1 MQEYQ
6 VTASEAQKSVKS
18 FSRRRLRRE
27 LGAWGFMA
35 PHLFFFIVFTMA
47 PLVFGFIMSF
57 HRWTLLDEPLFIGW
71 DNFVRV
77 WRDSRFW
84 QAVSNTLI
92 FALISVPL
100 TMLVSLVFALLLNQK
115 WYGKL
120 WLLVAFVSPTFFGS
134 VGILTTWRWVLSSAP
149 NGLVNYYLSSIG
161 VIKQPVSWFT
171 TATMAWVCIIG
182 VTVWWIVGFSVLLYL
197 GALRRIP
204 PEQYEAA
211 KIDGAGPFER
221 FVHVTLPWMR
231 NVLFFD
237 TVRQVLLAFG
247 LFDQVYF
254 FTGGGPAG
262 ATRTMVYYL
271 FEVGFQRQQL
281 GRAAAISWYI
291 FIVVFGF
298 ALIQLFIL
306 TKSIRSAEE

>member
-1 MQEYQ
+1 MPDHLDSTPNAKRQR
-6 VTASEAQKSVKS
+6 SSL
-18 FSRRRLRRE
+18 LRKLYKD
-27 LGAWGFMA
+27 LGSWAFLV
-35 PHLFFFIVFTMA
+35 PHFVFFIIFIVA
-47 PLVFGFIMSF
+47 PLIFGFVISF
-57 HRWTLLDEPLFIGW
+57 HRWDLLGEKVFVGL

-84 QAVSNTLI
+84 VTVKNT
-92 FALISVPL
+92 
-100 TMLVSLVFALLLNQK
+100 LVFALVSVPITMAVALVFALILNQK

-120 WLLVAFVSPTFFGS
+120 WLLIAFVSPTFFGS
-134 VGILTTWRWVLSSAP
+134 VGILTTWRWILGSHAS
-149 NGLVNYYLSSIG
+149 GLLNYYLTRLGLLKAPI
-161 VIKQPVSWFT
+161 SWFET
-171 TATMAWVCIIG
+171 TLRAWTCIVV

-197 GALRRIP
+197 GAIQRIP

-211 KIDGAGPFER
+211 KIDGAGPFVR
-221 FVHVTLPWMR
+221 FWHVTLPWMR

-237 TVRQVLLAFG
+237 VVRQVLLAFG

-262 ATRTMVYYL
+262 TTRTMVYYL
-271 FEVGFQRQQL
+271 YQVGFQRQEL

-291 FIVVFGF
+291 FIIVFGF

-306 TKSIRSAEE
+306 TRTVRSAEE

>member
-1 MQEYQ
+1 MRSHSDDVSDLHERKG
-6 VTASEAQKSVKS
+6 SLSVRK
-18 FSRRRLRRE
+18 LRRE
-27 LGAWGFMA
+27 LGSWAFLA
-35 PHLFFFIVFTMA
+35 PHLVFFITFVVA
-47 PLVFGFIMSF
+47 PLIFGLVISF
-57 HRWTLLDEPLFIGW
+57 HRWDLLGERIFIGL

-84 QAVSNTLI
+84 VTVKNTLV
-92 FALISVPL
+92 FAVVSVPL
-100 TMLVSLVFALLLNQK
+100 TMAVALIFALLLNQK

-134 VGILTTWRWVLSSAP
+134 VGILTTWRWILGSHAS
-149 NGLVNYYLSSIG
+149 GLLNYYLTQWGLLKAPI
-161 VIKQPVSWFT
+161 SWFET
-171 TATMAWVCIIG
+171 TLRAWGCIVA

-197 GALRRIP
+197 GAIQRIP

-211 KIDGAGPFER
+211 KLDGAGPFVR
-221 FVHVTLPWMR
+221 FWNVTLPWMR

-237 TVRQVLLAFG
+237 VVRQVLLAFG

-262 ATRTMVYYL
+262 STRTMVYYL
-271 FEVGFQRQQL
+271 YQIGFQRQEL

-291 FIVVFGF
+291 FIIVFGF

-306 TKSIRSAEE
+306 TKTIRSAEE